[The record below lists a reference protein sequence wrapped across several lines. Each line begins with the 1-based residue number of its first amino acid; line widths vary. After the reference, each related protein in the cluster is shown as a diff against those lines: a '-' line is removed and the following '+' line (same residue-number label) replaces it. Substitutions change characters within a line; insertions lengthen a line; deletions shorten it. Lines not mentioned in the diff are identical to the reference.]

1 MALCLQLQLSVGEFS
16 ARLRRTE
23 GGSDV
28 HATSVE
34 EATEHLVGELVSC
47 VGGCELIRRTPVPFM
62 YSRHTSRALT
72 WWCGTLPLVLV
83 DLLGAAALPSMARFY
98 P

>member
-16 ARLRRTE
+16 ARLRHAE

-34 EATEHLVGELVSC
+34 ETTEHLVGELVSC
-47 VGGCELIRRTPVPFM
+47 VGGCELIRRTPVLLLITEQAPLRCALSAGRTASS
-62 YSRHTSRALT
+62 SRPGTRKRA
-72 WWCGTLPLVLV
+72 
-83 DLLGAAALPSMARFY
+83 R
-98 P
+98 

>member
-16 ARLRRTE
+16 ARLRHTE

-34 EATEHLVGELVSC
+34 ETTEHLVGELV
-47 VGGCELIRRTPVPFM
+47 R
-62 YSRHTSRALT
+62 
-72 WWCGTLPLVLV
+72 
-83 DLLGAAALPSMARFY
+83 PS
-98 P
+98 PSP